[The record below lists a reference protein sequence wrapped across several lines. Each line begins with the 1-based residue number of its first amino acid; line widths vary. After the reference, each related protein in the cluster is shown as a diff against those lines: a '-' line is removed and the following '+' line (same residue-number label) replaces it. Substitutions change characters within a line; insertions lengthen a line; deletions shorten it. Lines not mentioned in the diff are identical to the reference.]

1 MSAESIFWPVTVLAL
16 WTGFVL
22 LVTAY
27 GRIGAVLRGQL
38 RSNAFKVGESPEVP
52 GKLLVGNRNFMNLLE
67 MPVLFYVVCISLYVT
82 KNVDSASVWL
92 AWLYVLLRVLH
103 SVIHLSYN
111 RVTHRLLAFALSN
124 LALIALWVVFI
135 VRLRTQE
142 NCC

>member
-1 MSAESIFWPVTVLAL
+1 MSGERIFWPITTLAL

-38 RSNAFKVGESPEVP
+38 RSNAFKIGESPEVP
-52 GKLLVGNRNFMNLLE
+52 KQLLVGNRNFMNLLE

-82 KNVDSASVWL
+82 KNVDTASIWL

-111 RVTHRLLAFALSN
+111 HVVHRLLAFTLSN
-124 LALIALWVVFI
+124 VTLTALWAVFI
-135 VRLRTQE
+135 VRLSA
-142 NCC
+142 